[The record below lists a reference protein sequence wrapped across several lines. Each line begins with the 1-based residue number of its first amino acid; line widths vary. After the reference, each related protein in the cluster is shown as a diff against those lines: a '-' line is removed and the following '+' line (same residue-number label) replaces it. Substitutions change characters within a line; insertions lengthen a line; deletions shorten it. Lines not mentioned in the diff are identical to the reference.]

1 MSFLWGAATSSYQT
15 EGGIT
20 NNDWHY
26 FTTSPQ
32 IKRRIL
38 KMTTPSLFYSKTRQA
53 LLQPAN
59 EAASFWE
66 PRIYETDFKN
76 ASQIGLNS
84 LRISLEWSR
93 LEPHRN
99 EWKNDVLE
107 AYKKLIIR
115 MKENRLIPIVTLNHF
130 TLPLWVLTPP
140 TNFKKRLIQH
150 FLPQPLKDL
159 PLNDPP
165 GDDLFWKSLRGWE
178 NPATVDAFIKFVK
191 YVVDE
196 LKEHVDYWITLNEPV
211 TFIVGG
217 GYLAGISPPGFF
229 LDGHRARRVLHN
241 LIEAH
246 VQAYKLI
253 TKIDDADAD
262 GDGISK
268 TVGISHAEV
277 AVEPAKSR
285 ELLGMKLI
293 NNNNSAKNF
302 SYFVNDYFLNA
313 IVNGFED
320 LNFLDTLQKLNKAS
334 KQFIVHDD
342 WKNNIDFIGINYYR
356 RVRVYYNPI
365 VALSSAKFVGG
376 GFDDISDKSKT
387 QDSSHTNDLGWEIY
401 PRGLYNSLQAIWK
414 KWNRPILITENG
426 IPDKNDNRR
435 ASFIIAHIRQ
445 VRKATSEGVDV
456 MGYLYWSLFDSYEWH
471 HGYSENSRFGLFH
484 VVKVNQVAERVIASG
499 AHALKMIVQESLKQ
513 EGQGISESAIE
524 KASKL
529 YGSYSDD
536 GSDLEVLQ

>member
-26 FTTSPQ
+26 FTTNPQ
-32 IKRRIL
+32 IKHRIL
-38 KMTTPSLFYSKTRQA
+38 KMTSPNLLYSKTRQVM
-53 LLQPAN
+53 LQPAN
-59 EAASFWE
+59 DAANFWE
-66 PRIYETDFKN
+66 PRIYKTDFKN

-99 EWKNDVLE
+99 EWKDDVLE
-107 AYKKLIIR
+107 AYKKMIIC
-115 MKENRLIPIVTLNHF
+115 MKENHLIPIVTLNHF

-140 TNFKKRLIQH
+140 TNYKKRLTQY

-165 GDDLFWKSLRGWE
+165 KDDMFWESLRGWE
-178 NPATVDAFIKFVK
+178 NSETINAFVKFVK

-196 LKEHVDYWITLNEPV
+196 LKGYVDYWITLNEPV

-217 GYLAGISPPGFF
+217 GYLAGIGPPGFF

-246 VQAYKLI
+246 VQAYNMI
-253 TKIDDADAD
+253 TEIDDADAD

-268 TVGISHAEV
+268 TVGISHAEI

-285 ELLGMKLI
+285 KIFGMKLI

-320 LNFLDTLQKLNKAS
+320 LNYLDTLQILNKTS
-334 KQFIVHDD
+334 KQCIGHND
-342 WKNNIDFIGINYYR
+342 WKNKVDFIGINYYR
-356 RVRVYYNPI
+356 RIRVYYSPI
-365 VALSSAKFVGG
+365 VALSSAKFIGG
-376 GFDDISDKSKT
+376 VFDDNLDKHRT
-387 QDSSHTNDLGWEIY
+387 QDSSLANDLGWEIY
-401 PRGLYNSLQAIWK
+401 PLGLYRSLREIWK
-414 KWNRPILITENG
+414 KWNKPILITENG
-426 IPDKNDNRR
+426 IPDKNDKCR
-435 ASFIIAHIRQ
+435 APFIIGHIRQ
-445 VRKATSEGVDV
+445 IRRAKFEGVNV
-456 MGYLYWSLFDSYEWH
+456 IGYLYWSLFDSYEWH
-471 HGYSENSRFGLFH
+471 QAYSENSRFGLFH
-484 VVKVNQVAERVIASG
+484 VGKTNPDERVITSG
-499 AHALKMIVQESLKQ
+499 THALEMIIQESSQENETGIPEAAITKALK
-513 EGQGISESAIE
+513 I
-524 KASKL
+524 
-529 YGSYSDD
+529 YGSYSAD
-536 GSDLEVLQ
+536 GSRIE